1 MGLLDQPYTAFM
13 LFMLLCF
20 SGLMVMFFF
29 MQRSIE
35 ELTRRMRDERN
46 EVMEAL
52 RAVEKRLSQ
61 VTAPQRTATSGG
73 HVHFGRDGRV
83 VFAENEGADTSAAE
97 SGTAELS
104 AGAGAYAGSDPQAPG
119 EYFSADDPS
128 AYSEAAELD
137 DAEPAPAVVLPE
149 LDIQHPG
156 NAGKNDA
163 TSRMGRG
170 LQLAGDDAVIPARTP
185 PALFEESR
193 EETAAS
199 GPFSGSARDEA
210 VHGPAK
216 HPAEDSAGS
225 PFDMTEFLQL
235 SRQEEDPSKKRRSER
250 RGKDKAAAP
259 LTLDPYP
266 AAVMTGIAV
275 GSDEPEGE
283 VSAGHFRMPDTA
295 DAADDAR
302 ESAEDHAHPLFS
314 VQQGADEEA
323 GRDAEDVI
331 VTASRRAGEKGAGLP
346 AESSDMQGGGAAGG
360 PDFTSDFMHGIGSRA
375 LPDEVVPEVMPG
387 LMQADT
393 AADTGE
399 DDESLESLYTA
410 YGMESDGQ
418 AGTAVTEDSNG
429 PVGPVGPVGSVGP
442 EFAPVYGR
450 GTAQVL
456 YEAQEDDSSAHDT
469 SVYDTP
475 EDDDEEV
482 ILLTPEE
489 IVEDDEDDPVAS
501 VRYPAARE
509 DYFGKGGGR
518 LFSFFDEEEEE
529 AARPVQTA
537 GSEDYAPA
545 DRSLTAADA
554 PVDDAEADVFSV
566 SGVFSGSA
574 ETAGPDGAAIPADD
588 DSDAPI
594 DMDSALAKALA
605 AAGITDD
612 APPADGS
619 RYLSDASVGQEAGSG
634 ESMDFV
640 WEDDTVPASSGA
652 AQSAGAGKK
661 KRDRE
666 AGEASDNITEYIV
679 PE

>member
-97 SGTAELS
+97 PGTAELS

-128 AYSEAAELD
+128 AYSEAAERD

-170 LQLAGDDAVIPARTP
+170 LQLAGDDAVIPAKTP
-185 PALFEESR
+185 SALFEESR
-193 EETAAS
+193 
-199 GPFSGSARDEA
+199 DEA
-210 VHGPAK
+210 AQGSAK

-225 PFDMTEFLQL
+225 PFDITEFLQL
-235 SRQEEDPSKKRRSER
+235 SRQEEDPGKKRRSER
-250 RGKDKAAAP
+250 RGKDKTAVP

-266 AAVMTGIAV
+266 AAVMAGIAV

-283 VSAGHFRMPDTA
+283 VPAGDFRMPDAA
-295 DAADDAR
+295 DAAEAAR

-323 GRDAEDVI
+323 GADAEDVI
-331 VTASRRAGEKGAGLP
+331 VTASRRAGEKAAGLP
-346 AESSDMQGGGAAGG
+346 AESFDMQDGGAADG
-360 PDFTSDFMHGIGSRA
+360 PDFTSDFMHGIGSRT
-375 LPDEVVPEVMPG
+375 LPDEVVPEAMPG

-456 YEAQEDDSSAHDT
+456 YEAQEDDSSAHDASAYDT

-554 PVDDAEADVFSV
+554 PVDDAEAEVFSV

-574 ETAGPDGAAIPADD
+574 ETSGPDGAAIPADD

-640 WEDDTVPASSGA
+640 WEDDTVPASSGP

>member
-61 VTAPQRTATSGG
+61 VTVPQRTATSGG

-97 SGTAELS
+97 PGTAELS

-128 AYSEAAELD
+128 AYSEAAERD

-170 LQLAGDDAVIPARTP
+170 LQLAGDDAVIPAKTP
-185 PALFEESR
+185 SALFEESR
-193 EETAAS
+193 
-199 GPFSGSARDEA
+199 DEA
-210 VHGPAK
+210 AQGSAK

-225 PFDMTEFLQL
+225 PFDITEFLQL

-266 AAVMTGIAV
+266 AAVMAGIAV

-283 VSAGHFRMPDTA
+283 VPAGDFRMPD
-295 DAADDAR
+295 AAEAANAAR
-302 ESAEDHAHPLFS
+302 ESAEDNAHPLFS
-314 VQQGADEEA
+314 VQQGA
-323 GRDAEDVI
+323 DAEDVI
-331 VTASRRAGEKGAGLP
+331 VTASRRAGEKAAGLP
-346 AESSDMQGGGAAGG
+346 AESFDMQDGGAADG
-360 PDFTSDFMHGIGSRA
+360 PDFTSDFMHGIGSRT
-375 LPDEVVPEVMPG
+375 LPDEVMPEAMPG
-387 LMQADT
+387 LMQADI

-399 DDESLESLYTA
+399 DDESLESLYAA

-418 AGTAVTEDSNG
+418 AGTAAAEDSNG
-429 PVGPVGPVGSVGP
+429 PVGP

-469 SVYDTP
+469 SVYDTSVYDTSAYDAP

-489 IVEDDEDDPVAS
+489 IVEDDEDDPVAAG
-501 VRYPAARE
+501 RYPAAKE